1 MSKARR
7 KAERRVSAAPPP
19 RRLSPWY
26 VVAAIFGALVVV
38 CLAYGPALRG
48 PFVFDDPYLPF
59 TAQEM
64 ANAGLLRWIGG
75 VRPFL
80 MFTFWLN
87 FRLSEMQPYSYHL
100 VNVLLHFLTG
110 VCAWLI
116 VRKLLEKAGE
126 RGFTRE
132 AIAAFSGLLFL
143 LHPLQTESV
152 AYVASRS
159 EALSV
164 MFFYA
169 ALAVFLWRRREAAGW
184 LTAAAVLVLFSAAA
198 LTKEHTAVLPALL
211 LLTDYYFNPGFS
223 FQGIRR
229 NWRLYGLIAAAGAGA
244 LWWVW
249 RIIRHADTAG
259 FSVREFTWVQY
270 FFTQCRAIWLYL
282 RLFFVPYGQN
292 IDHDF
297 PISRTVLD
305 HGAIVGLAAL
315 AALVAAALWYRRRF
329 PLASYGFLAFLLL
342 IAPTSSVVPILDPI
356 AERRM
361 YLPFIGL
368 LLVVAE
374 FLRRWKTSRGRL
386 VSALAAVLVVAAALT
401 YNRSQ
406 VWGSD
411 LALWQDSAAKSPH
424 KYRPHFQLGFVYF
437 TQGRCRE
444 ALAEYDQAGRAATP
458 DYRLLI
464 DWSAAYECAGNGKEA
479 LRKLEQ
485 AAALSETAHVYSLI
499 GLQYLKQGQ
508 RGAAL
513 EALSRAEAID
523 PAYEMTYVYR
533 GAVHVGQNNLAGA
546 VAEYRRA
553 LSLNPSNEMAQ
564 QGLAAVEQKLN
575 ANRR

>member
-1 MSKARR
+1 MA
-7 KAERRVSAAPPP
+7 AAPRGP
-19 RRLSPWY
+19 RPWHFL
-26 VVAAIFGALVVV
+26 AAGFGVLVVLY
-38 CLAYGPALRG
+38 LAYDPALRG

-59 TAQEM
+59 AAGEM
-64 ANAGLLRWIGG
+64 AHAGLLRWING

-80 MFTFWLN
+80 MFSFWVN
-87 FRLSEMQPYSYHL
+87 FRLSGMQPYSYHL
-100 VNVLLHFLTG
+100 VNVLLHLATG
-110 VCAWLI
+110 VFAWLI
-116 VRKLLEKAGE
+116 VRKLLDRVGVS
-126 RGFTRE
+126 GFTRQ
-132 AIAAFSGLLFL
+132 AIAAFCGLLFL

-164 MFFYA
+164 MFFYSA
-169 ALAVFLWRRREAAGW
+169 FAVFLWRREPVGW
-184 LTAAAVLVLFSAAA
+184 LRAAAVLLLFAAAA

-229 NWRLYGLIAAAGAGA
+229 NWRLYGLIAAGGAGA

-259 FSVREFTWVQY
+259 FSVREFTWIQY

-305 HGAIVGLAAL
+305 QGAIVALFGL
-315 AALVAAALWYRRRF
+315 AALVAAAIWYRRRY

-361 YLPFIGL
+361 YLPFLGL
-368 LLVVAE
+368 LLVLAE
-374 FLRRWKTSRGRL
+374 FLRRWNVSRAKL
-386 VSALAAVLVVAAALT
+386 VFALGAVLVIAASLA
-401 YNRSQ
+401 YSRNQ

-411 LALWQDSAAKSPH
+411 LALWQDSAAKSPR
-424 KYRPHFQLGFVYF
+424 KSRPHFQLGFVRF
-437 TQGRCRE
+437 SQGHCQA
-444 ALAEYDQAGRAATP
+444 ALAEYEKAARYGTP

-464 DWSAAYECAGNGKEA
+464 DWAAAYDCVGKPAEA
-479 LRKLEQ
+479 LHELEQ
-485 AAALSETAHVYSLI
+485 AAALSHTAHVYSLI
-499 GLQYLKQGQ
+499 GLENYRLG
-508 RGAAL
+508 RRAAAL
-513 EALSRAEAID
+513 EALSWAEAID
-523 PAYEMTYVYR
+523 PAFETTYVYR
-533 GAVHVGQNNLAGA
+533 AAVYMDQNDLAGA
-546 VAEYRRA
+546 GNEYRRA
-553 LSLNPSNEMAQ
+553 LGINPANEQAQ
-564 QGLAAVEQKLN
+564 QGLALVEQKLN